1 MLLQLKGL
9 LRSLMK
15 DVMPQI
21 KSLLT
26 SCDALWVGSLHVGA
40 LPGKAGH

>member
-9 LRSLMK
+9 LRSLMS
-15 DVMPQI
+15 DVIAQT

-26 SCDALWVGSLHVGA
+26 SCGALWVGA
-40 LPGKAGH
+40 LPGKAGC